1 MEATRELKNEDFYKI
16 ALRETEQYNKL
27 SESRRQFLE
36 AFLILFIHHDFV
48 RDKNKNFAETYNCA
62 EKTVERYFCDLRLAK
77 IIEQKISAPM
87 VDGKYMTSR
96 IMWMNS
102 LLKAKIQARAKELK
116 EEYKKCSG
124 GSL

>member
-1 MEATRELKNEDFYKI
+1 MEATQGLKNEDFYKI

-27 SESRRQFLE
+27 SETRKQFLE

-48 RDKNKNFAETYNCA
+48 RDKNKEFAETYNCA

-77 IIEQKISAPM
+77 IIEQKVSAPM
-87 VDGKYMTSR
+87 IDGKYMTSR

-116 EEYKKCSG
+116 EEYKKRVGANS
-124 GSL
+124 